1 MQNTMDMT
9 YGPWRQTL
17 SQLSRILTILIS
29 ALALVMVGGSHR
41 AFRTLLQAWTTGYAW
56 DSVVIY
62 YSRRRILPKEVRTF
76 SVMRSGHL
84 CRI

>member
-9 YGPWRQTL
+9 YGPWHQTL

-41 AFRTLLQAWTTGYAW
+41 AFRTLLQAWTIG
-56 DSVVIY
+56 
-62 YSRRRILPKEVRTF
+62 
-76 SVMRSGHL
+76 
-84 CRI
+84 